1 MELHTFSSLT
11 KSFLKEYSD
20 TMNNTEEAIVFIN
33 KRYFEIKNLEAFDK
47 MEVIQ
52 SFNRPDLKVFFDA
65 EELKTHLEDQ
75 NWKKSNLLLMSSG
88 NFGQLDLQAIAN
100 KVAQ

>member
-1 MELHTFSSLT
+1 
-11 KSFLKEYSD
+11 
-20 TMNNTEEAIVFIN
+20 
-33 KRYFEIKNLEAFDK
+33 